1 MPAPG
6 ERLPIGDERAAVSAV
21 FSPLYQQIK
30 SLLVAALERGEW
42 KPGEPIP
49 SEQDLAARFQ
59 VSQGTVRKA
68 IDDLAAENLL
78 VRRQGKGTFVAT
90 HHEPRAQHR
99 FLRIAPDDGEE
110 RATTSRFLEC
120 KRIKAPAETVAQLD
134 LRAGDAVVY
143 VRRLLFF
150 GERPVVLD
158 DLWLPGAAFKGLT
171 AERLAEYRGPLYG
184 LFETEFGTRMIRA
197 EERLRAVAAVP
208 GAAALLNVAP
218 GTPLLQIERVSY
230 TYGDRP
236 VEVRRALGATD
247 GFHYRNTLA

>member
-6 ERLPIGDERAAVSAV
+6 ERLPTSDERAAVSAV

-110 RATTSRFLEC
+110 LATTSRFLEC
-120 KRIKAPAETVAQLD
+120 KRIKAPAETAAQLE
-134 LRAGDAVVY
+134 LRAGDPVVY

-150 GERPVVLD
+150 GEQPVVLD
-158 DLWLPGAAFKGLT
+158 
-171 AERLAEYRGPLYG
+171 
-184 LFETEFGTRMIRA
+184 
-197 EERLRAVAAVP
+197 
-208 GAAALLNVAP
+208 
-218 GTPLLQIERVSY
+218 
-230 TYGDRP
+230 
-236 VEVRRALGATD
+236 
-247 GFHYRNTLA
+247 